1 MSMRAFYRSSHLRI
15 SRRLVSLGT
24 LAVGIVLGFLLLSA
38 FAHVA
43 QTGLWSRFASYVTG
57 RSTNIDV
64 SSAIPVPRRLE

>member
-1 MSMRAFYRSSHLRI
+1 MSMRTSYRSSHMRI
-15 SRRLVSLGT
+15 SRGLLLLGT